1 MRCIRILSVVLL
13 LAGCASGSGQAQNDQ
28 PIYETTDREWPV
40 SAHYDG
46 KRFYNTSG
54 ADKGAGDIST
64 FLWQNLW
71 NKEKWPKTLENPP
84 ADPIV
89 DRVTEGIRATYINHA
104 TVLVQV
110 AGLNILTDPV
120 WSKRVSPVTFAGP
133 KRVRDP
139 AWARQRSPE
148 IGRAHV

>member
-1 MRCIRILSVVLL
+1 MRYLRTLSVVLL
-13 LAGCASGSGQAQNDQ
+13 LTGCASGSGQAQNDQ
-28 PIYETTDREWPV
+28 TTHTPITQTTDREWPV

-54 ADKGAGDIST
+54 ADKGAGDISQ

-71 NKEKWPKTLENPP
+71 NKEKWPKQVENPP

-89 DRVTEGIRATYINHA
+89 ERVTEGIRATYINHA

-120 WSKRVSPVTFAGP
+120 W
-133 KRVRDP
+133 
-139 AWARQRSPE
+139 
-148 IGRAHV
+148 